1 MRKSYRK
8 WMSIVL
14 ILSMMMSLL
23 PAMSAVAATAR
34 ISITQPSY
42 VTDTQPDV
50 NAAGVPRITSLP
62 YTIRATVENISDSQ
76 VAEIYYEV
84 TNMTTTKTP
93 VVEKANKAQKT
104 GQFDI
109 VFNNVQLTEGLNRI
123 VVKLGTSSVIASA
136 PAWVYFTPTT
146 ALSTINVNG
155 VPFEDGKIYPDNPLQ
170 STMINISGSAPNA
183 SEVRAYLEGEAQPKN
198 AFINNGEFFFLADDI
213 NKPQSTANMK
223 LRPGD
228 NPMTIMAIN
237 STKTYQTSK
246 NLIYDNGKP
255 FAFGAKIKDTVSA
268 DAKDLIKSPTVGSN
282 NVTISALLKND
293 LTTAG
298 TLQYNFVEVLV
309 GGQKFGPYNLSGAQA
324 APKANAISPTIIGD
338 SHSATHLI
346 VTGEELSM
354 PSTNPVNAGSLLYL
368 TDKNG
373 TPVVTG
379 GIEPV
384 YINETKTAAVYS
396 LAAGSMTQ
404 GNSPY
409 YATVKNDS
417 TELNK
422 QPFMITVTVT
432 DPATFPRI
440 TSAAN
445 ITNDVNLTPPYLMGK
460 AGDDLTT
467 TPRVLTLDKMVTNAS
482 DLTLAVTDL
491 KGQPVGTAVATHA
504 GGTNYE
510 FTIPAIQTEG
520 LYKFKVIFNGS
531 VLTERT
537 FTIAKKDPPDPILSM
552 VGQMEITKSNS
563 PTTLYFAGTN
573 LGTIPDDFE
582 NVKLVNLN
590 TSAPSPGDVIPATV
604 VEARDSALIIT
615 IPNQEDLIPGDNYEL
630 IFEKQLRY
638 PDGSPA
644 GAPKPYNFGST
655 TANSI
660 HVLATGPAGSISSV
674 SVPQVRPTE
683 LSTAII
689 TVNGTGLTSGLS
701 ATVTNE
707 DGTMARNA
715 KLVSVDPSTNSAKF
729 DFSTIPAFAAG
740 NYFFRISHNGVLLGQ
755 YPFSVV
761 DPFPGGFAE
770 LKDGSNEIL
779 VTGTNFGA
787 NSLKAS
793 YQLRYTPTDNPTQY
807 INITANRIEAGRKMF
822 FKKPGTLSGGSYTLE
837 LLYNNQ
843 PVGNPFNYTNSGA
856 ASKLNENSTWS
867 KPGKYKV
874 YDFSADLTIP
884 SDRNQ
889 VVQFRFYNMSDDDAP
904 ATTFNFSYVDPNLPY
919 VEYVESNNV
928 RLSDAGT
935 NAITELP
942 VDIKV
947 FANKL
952 TTGMNVYIGEYLA
965 SSVPD
970 QTLTADTSSSTIYNI
985 FTLNLGQTTPNG
997 SRKITF
1003 VPKNTITADKV
1014 GENLSGRKSYDFI
1027 ITNTPYIIL
1036 NNIYNGMVVKNPGT
1050 DITCSLG
1057 GGCVSGRTINIP
1069 VGADLNGTTNK
1080 VEVFVND
1087 AAKAINM
1094 SPDGTFTFM
1103 LGALNEGRNKIK
1115 FNITINSVLVATSE
1129 YEIFQFSTD
1138 APEFLSIKPIETGDV
1153 KKFIAGTTPETFA
1166 TSESFVSFS
1175 GQFANGSDIKITTRT
1190 IDENNLSVVKYD
1202 RRYGASFGS
1211 AEPAVNNPGY
1221 FRSISGATGQFE
1233 SNLIP
1238 LAPKG
1243 QTVFEFAVTNAS
1255 GVTVTR
1261 TITIVREPLPYVI
1274 KSPVLTKNTNGEDQA
1289 TINSNYLEI
1298 ELEAEGATS
1307 VVFGKEAAVEREVN
1321 DNGIKKKRYYYE
1333 VKDLKSGKNSIKFTV
1348 NRGKDKING
1357 SFVLYNV
1364 NTTVDGAQFKTALK
1378 PTMTAFNGEV
1388 SLKFPRGTNFMRN
1401 DENAVNKYLTSDR
1414 KILFG
1419 IANSFDGRVDKYKHP
1434 APYDNQY
1441 SNPNPMISGLGKL
1454 MLTEPTA
1461 RFRPAGNLI
1470 WIDAG
1475 TIKETETDMVKAL
1488 SGSGRLPYDQEEF
1501 YVRNGKDQVIPT
1513 QRGTLTLKYDP
1524 AIRDDAWK
1532 YLTVYHFDIYED
1544 YTGIVQW
1551 RWKNIGGVVDAAK
1564 NTITVPVDT
1573 FGYYQAMYMEHSFD
1587 DVTGHPWARNE
1598 LDTLYA
1604 RGVMLNQESSNFVPN
1619 APITRGEF
1627 ATMLVKIFDIP
1638 LQYSDVPTFTD
1649 VTRVNLLTRLYDYKY
1664 IETAAKAGIVRGAA
1678 QGRFMPDNAISRQ
1691 DAAVMIAR
1699 AANLKLPSEADQTK
1713 LIASLRKAFTDA
1725 DNIDVY
1731 ARTAVEAVEKAG
1743 FIEGKENVLLQG
1755 QKKATVRFDPLETFT
1770 RAEASVV
1777 AMRVMRSQGKVPK

>member
-1 MRKSYRK
+1 MRKTHRK

-14 ILSMMMSLL
+14 ILTMMMSLL

-62 YTIRATVENISDSQ
+62 YTIRATVENIGDSQ
-76 VAEIYYEV
+76 IAEIYYEV

-155 VPFEDGKIYPDNPLQ
+155 VPFEDGKIYPENPLQ

-183 SEVRAYLEGEAQPKN
+183 SEVRAYLEGEAQPRN

-255 FAFGAKIKDTVSA
+255 FAFGAKIKDSSGVE
-268 DAKDLIKSPTVGSN
+268 KELIKSPTVGSN

-324 APKANAISPTIIGD
+324 APKATAISPTIIGD
-338 SHSATHLI
+338 SHSDTHLI
-346 VTGEELSM
+346 VTGEELSA
-354 PSTNPVNAGSLLYL
+354 SSLLHL

-373 TPVVTG
+373 TTVGAAGIVPVH
-379 GIEPV
+379 
-384 YINETKTAAVYS
+384 INETKTAAVYP
-396 LAAGSMTQ
+396 LNAGSLTQ
-404 GNSPY
+404 SNSPY
-409 YATVKNDS
+409 YATVKNGS
-417 TELNK
+417 TDLNK

-432 DPATFPRI
+432 DSATFPKI
-440 TSAAN
+440 TSATN
-445 ITNDVNLTPPYLMGK
+445 ITSSVGAPLYLMGK
-460 AGDDLTT
+460 AGEDLTT
-467 TPRVLTLDKMVTNAS
+467 TARTITLDKTANPN

-491 KGQPVGTAVATHA
+491 KGQPVGTAVANQVGAT
-504 GGTNYE
+504 YQ

-520 LYKFKVIFNGS
+520 LYKFRVIYNGS
-531 VLTERT
+531 VLTERA
-537 FTIAKKDPPDPILSM
+537 FTIAKKDPEDPNLSM
-552 VGQMEITKSNS
+552 VGQTEITQSTS

-573 LGTIPDDFE
+573 LGTMPGDFTGVE
-582 NVKLVNLN
+582 LVNLD
-590 TSAPSPGDVIPATV
+590 PPGDVIPATV
-604 VEARDSALIIT
+604 VEARDNALIVT
-615 IPNQEDLIPGDNYEL
+615 IPNQNALTLGGKYGLRFN
-630 IFEKQLRY
+630 KQLRY
-638 PDGSPA
+638 PDGSAA
-644 GAPKPYNFGST
+644 GAPKPYSFGLT
-655 TANSI
+655 AANSI
-660 HVLATGPAGSISSV
+660 HVQSTAPVGSVSSV
-674 SVPQVRPTE
+674 SIPQVRPTE

-715 KLVSVDPSTNSAKF
+715 KLVSVDSSTNSAKF

-807 INITANRIEAGRKMF
+807 INISADRIEAGRKMY

-843 PVGNPFNYTNSGA
+843 QVGNPFSYTNSGA

-889 VVQFRFYNMSDDDAP
+889 VVQFRFYNMSDDDVP

-952 TTGMNVYIGEYLA
+952 TTGMNVYFGEYLA
-965 SSVPD
+965 SAVPD

-1003 VPKNTITADKV
+1003 VPKNTTTADKV

-1069 VGADLNGTTNK
+1069 VGTDLNGTTNK

-1166 TSESFVSFS
+1166 TSQSFVSFS

-1333 VKDLKSGKNSIKFTV
+1333 VKDLKAGKNSIKFTV

-1419 IANSFDGRVDKYKHP
+1419 IASGFDGRVDKYKHP

-1441 SNPNPMISGLGKL
+1441 SNPNPMITGLGKL

-1488 SGSGRLPYDQEEF
+1488 SGSGRLPYDQDEF

-1524 AIRDDAWK
+1524 AIRDDSWK

-1551 RWKNIGGVVDAAK
+1551 RWKNIGGVVDSGK
-1564 NTITVPVDT
+1564 NTITVPLDT
-1573 FGYYQAMYMEHSFD
+1573 FGYYQVMYMEHSFD

-1619 APITRGEF
+1619 SPITRGEF

-1638 LQYSDVPTFTD
+1638 LQYSDIPTFTD

-1699 AANLKLPSEADQTK
+1699 AANLKLPSEADQDK
-1713 LIASLRKAFTDA
+1713 LLASLRKSFTDA

>member
-1 MRKSYRK
+1 MRKTYRK

-14 ILSMMMSLL
+14 ILTMMMSLL

-62 YTIRATVENISDSQ
+62 YTVRATIENISDSQ
-76 VAEIYYEV
+76 IAEIYYEV

-93 VVEKANKAQKT
+93 IVEKANKAQKT
-104 GQFDI
+104 SQFDI

-123 VVKLGTSSVIASA
+123 VVKLGTSSVITSA

-155 VPFEDGKIYPDNPLQ
+155 VPFEDGKIYPDNPTQ

-183 SEVRAYLEGEAQPKN
+183 SEVRAYLEGDAQPKN
-198 AFINNGEFFFLADDI
+198 AFINNGDFFFLADDI
-213 NKPQSTANMK
+213 NKPQSTASMK

-228 NPMTIMAIN
+228 NPMTIMAVN

-255 FAFGAKIKDTVSA
+255 FAFNAKIKETA
-268 DAKDLIKSPTVGSN
+268 NGLEKELIKSPTVSSN

-309 GGQKFGPYNLSGAQA
+309 GGQKFGPYNLSGAQV
-324 APKANAISPTIIGD
+324 APKATGISPTIIAN
-338 SHSATHLI
+338 SHSATHII

-354 PSTNPVNAGSLLYL
+354 SNKLHL
-368 TDKNG
+368 TDKAGVAVG
-373 TPVVTG
+373 TGISPVHV
-379 GIEPV
+379 
-384 YINETKTAAVYS
+384 NATKTAAVYP
-396 LAAGSMTQ
+396 LAADTLKQ
-404 GNSPY
+404 ANSPY
-409 YATVKNDS
+409 YAIVKDGT
-417 TELNK
+417 TELSA
-422 QPFMITVTVT
+422 QPFTITVSN
-432 DPATFPRI
+432 ATALPVITGATNI
-440 TSAAN
+440 TS
-445 ITNDVNLTPPYLMGK
+445 DVTIAPPKLGK
-460 AGDDLTT
+460 AGDDLTQT
-467 TPRVLTLDKMVTNAS
+467 ARSITLNSPVNANE
-482 DLTLAVTDL
+482 LTLAVTDL
-491 KGQPVGTAVATHA
+491 KGQPVGTAAANLV
-504 GGTNYE
+504 GGNYD

-537 FTIAKKDPPDPILSM
+537 FIIDKKDPTDPSISM
-552 VGQMEITKSNS
+552 TGQTGIAQSSS
-563 PTTLYFAGTN
+563 PTTLYFTGTD
-573 LGTIPDDFE
+573 LGTIPGDYTAARLINQDPAKST
-582 NVKLVNLN
+582 NVITAAISEVRDNAILVN
-590 TSAPSPGDVIPATV
+590 
-604 VEARDSALIIT
+604 
-615 IPNQEDLIPGDNYEL
+615 IPNQSALIPGDSYKLE
-630 IFEKQLRY
+630 ITKQLRY
-638 PDGSPA
+638 PDGTTA
-644 GAPKPYNFGST
+644 GAPSKTYTFGTSVGNSVYAQLAVP
-655 TANSI
+655 TA
-660 HVLATGPAGSISSV
+660 TISSV
-674 SVPQVRPTE
+674 TIPQVRPTE
-683 LSTAII
+683 LSTMTI
-689 TVNGTGLTSGLS
+689 TAAGTGLSTGLS

-715 KLVSVDPSTNSAKF
+715 KLVSVAPTSDSATF
-729 DFSTIPAFAAG
+729 DFSTIPTLPAG
-740 NYFFRISHNGVLLGQ
+740 NYFFRIAHSGVLIGQ

-761 DPFPGGFAE
+761 DPYPGGFVE
-770 LKDGSNEIL
+770 MKDGSNEIL
-779 VTGTNFGA
+779 VSGTNFGA
-787 NSLKAS
+787 NSPSLRTA
-793 YQLRYTPTDNPTQY
+793 YQLRYTPTDNPDQY
-807 INITANRIEAGRKMF
+807 TNIAADRIEAGRKIY
-822 FKKPGTLSGGSYTLE
+822 FKKPGTLSGGSYTIE
-837 LLYNNQ
+837 LLYNGQ
-843 PVGNPFNYTNSGA
+843 PVGNPFSYTNSGA
-856 ASKLNENSTWS
+856 ASKLSENSSWS
-867 KPGKYKV
+867 RPGRYKV

-889 VVQFRFYNMSDDDAP
+889 VVQFRFYNMSDDDVP
-904 ATTFNFSYVDPNLPY
+904 ATSFNFSYVDPNLPY

-928 RLSDAGT
+928 RLSDAST
-935 NAITELP
+935 NTLSELP
-942 VDIKV
+942 AVIKIY
-947 FANKL
+947 ANKL
-952 TTGMNVYIGEYLA
+952 TQGMNVYVGEYLA
-965 SSVPD
+965 SSTPSD
-970 QTLTADTSSSTIYNI
+970 TLTGDTSGAVYNV
-985 FTLNLGQTTPNG
+985 FTLTLPETTPNG
-997 SRKITF
+997 SRKITL
-1003 VPKNTITADKV
+1003 VPKTTATNDKN

-1027 ITNTPYIIL
+1027 VTNTPYIIL
-1036 NNIYNGMVVKNPGT
+1036 NNVYNGMVVKNPGT
-1050 DITCSLG
+1050 DITCSRG
-1057 GGCVSGRTINIP
+1057 GGCVSGRIVNIP
-1069 VGADLNGTTNK
+1069 IPDGTSNK
-1080 VEVFVND
+1080 VEIYVNE
-1087 AAKAINM
+1087 AINTTAIF
-1094 SPDGTFTFM
+1094 DGNTFTFM

-1115 FNITINSVLVATSE
+1115 FNIIINSVLVATSE

-1153 KKFIAGTTPETFA
+1153 KKFVPGTTPELFA

-1175 GQFANGSDIKITTRT
+1175 GQFANGSDIRITTRT
-1190 IDENNLSVVKYD
+1190 IDENNLSVVKFD
-1202 RRYGASFGS
+1202 RRFGAGFGT
-1211 AEPAVNNPGY
+1211 AEPAANNPNY
-1221 FRSISGATGQFE
+1221 FRSINGAVGQFE

-1243 QTVFEFAVTNAS
+1243 QTVFEFSVTNAS

-1388 SLKFPRGTNFMRN
+1388 TLKFPRGTNFMRN

-1573 FGYYQAMYMEHSFD
+1573 FGYYQVMYMEHSFD

-1604 RGVMLNQESSNFVPN
+1604 RGVMSNQESSNFVPN

-1699 AANLKLPSEADQTK
+1699 AANLKLPSEADQNK